1 MEDDISIH
9 TVGTLISNHDKV
21 KENGSNLPKTKRLGS
36 SALEKCVRV
45 EQYFDSRGGPITWSL
60 HMKCDNDI
68 V

>member
-21 KENGSNLPKTKRLGS
+21 KENGSNLPKSKRLGS

-45 EQYFDSRGGPITWSL
+45 EQYFDSRGGPIT
-60 HMKCDNDI
+60 
-68 V
+68 